1 MPFSIESILKELD
14 DSLKSQHHK
23 VPSKRSIPHP
33 LIRFQSDSG
42 VKLASHKVSHLNGT
56 YSLIFQ
62 SVHDCDPVTVFN
74 VNIFDQSKWKGE
86 LPQIAFDPDLVRAPS
101 QLEIDVALSISEDLF
116 PNCFS
121 QK

>member
-14 DSLKSQHHK
+14 DSLQSQSHK
-23 VPSKRSIPHP
+23 VKPKRAIPHP
-33 LIRFQSDSG
+33 LIGFPTDSG
-42 VKLASHKVSHLNGT
+42 VKLSSHKVSHLNGT

-62 SVHDCDPVTVFN
+62 SVHNCDTVTVFN
-74 VNIFDQSKWKGE
+74 VNIFDQSKWKGQ

-116 PNCFS
+116 PKCFS